1 LTSLYAKNNK
11 GEPLRLNYHSSSDIV
26 NVSGLY
32 DNAPTLFRA
41 SSGESENYKG
51 DIDWETY
58 RKLVKDTFYLVNKKS
73 DSAVAFIDGFP
84 EFVRKPGNPFKFKV
98 FHESLATRSLTPVVP
113 SEIHESETHSVM
125 VDSSPPSI
133 TVTIDGVSLTIVHE
147 LSETR
152 DRFPLFRGSVNITQ
166 LTVQML
172 SSKVRIMSTSN
183 ILVLYFDAQTNQW
196 LVVFFPW
203 VLNMRMA
210 SLIMHFSSLYRIPS
224 SNCLFFLPFSLLK

>member
-1 LTSLYAKNNK
+1 MTSLYAKNNK

-32 DNAPTLFRA
+32 DNAPALFRA
-41 SSGESENYKG
+41 SFGESENYKG

-58 RKLVKDTFYLVNKKS
+58 RKLVKDTFYLVNKKT

-98 FHESLATRSLTPVVP
+98 FRESLATRNITPVVS
-113 SEIHESETHSVM
+113 SEIHESEAQSVM
-125 VDSSPPSI
+125 DSSPPSI
-133 TVTIDGVSLTIVHE
+133 TITIDGVSLTIVHE

-152 DRFPLFRGSVNITQ
+152 DRFPLFRGSINITQ

-172 SSKVRIMSTSN
+172 SSKARIMSTSN
-183 ILVLYFDAQTNQW
+183 ILVLYFDARTNQW
-196 LVVFFPW
+196 
-203 VLNMRMA
+203 
-210 SLIMHFSSLYRIPS
+210 
-224 SNCLFFLPFSLLK
+224 

>member
-1 LTSLYAKNNK
+1 MTSLYAKNNK

-32 DNAPTLFRA
+32 DNAPALFRA
-41 SSGESENYKG
+41 SFGESENYKG

-58 RKLVKDTFYLVNKKS
+58 RKLVKDTFYLVNKKT

-98 FHESLATRSLTPVVP
+98 FRESLATRNITPVVS
-113 SEIHESETHSVM
+113 SEIHESEAQSVM
-125 VDSSPPSI
+125 DFFPPSI
-133 TVTIDGVSLTIVHE
+133 TITIDGVSLTIVHE

-152 DRFPLFRGSVNITQ
+152 DRFPLFRGSINITQ
-166 LTVQML
+166 LTLQML
-172 SSKVRIMSTSN
+172 SSKARIMSTSN

-196 LVVFFPW
+196 
-203 VLNMRMA
+203 
-210 SLIMHFSSLYRIPS
+210 
-224 SNCLFFLPFSLLK
+224 

>member
-1 LTSLYAKNNK
+1 MQVTYHRHQGWNSSILWFSLTSLYAKNNK

-41 SSGESENYKG
+41 SIGESENYKG

-98 FHESLATRSLTPVVP
+98 FRESLATRNITSVVP
-113 SEIHESETHSVM
+113 PEIHEIEMLSVM
-125 VDSSPPSI
+125 NSSPPSI
-133 TVTIDGVSLTIVHE
+133 TITVDGVSLTIVHE

-152 DRFPLFRGSVNITQ
+152 DRFPLFRGSINITQ
-166 LTVQML
+166 LTLQML
-172 SSKVRIMSTSN
+172 SSKARIMNTSN
-183 ILVLYFDAQTNQW
+183 ILVLYFDAQANQW
-196 LVVFFPW
+196 
-203 VLNMRMA
+203 
-210 SLIMHFSSLYRIPS
+210 
-224 SNCLFFLPFSLLK
+224 

>member
-1 LTSLYAKNNK
+1 MYAKNNK

-32 DNAPTLFRA
+32 DNAPALFRA
-41 SSGESENYKG
+41 SFGESENYKG

-58 RKLVKDTFYLVNKKS
+58 RKLVKDTFYLVNKKT

-98 FHESLATRSLTPVVP
+98 FRESLATRNITPVVS
-113 SEIHESETHSVM
+113 SEIHESEAQSVM
-125 VDSSPPSI
+125 DFFPPSI
-133 TVTIDGVSLTIVHE
+133 TITIDGVSLTIVHE

-152 DRFPLFRGSVNITQ
+152 DRFPLFRGSINITQ
-166 LTVQML
+166 LTLQML
-172 SSKVRIMSTSN
+172 SSKARIMSTSN

-196 LVVFFPW
+196 
-203 VLNMRMA
+203 
-210 SLIMHFSSLYRIPS
+210 
-224 SNCLFFLPFSLLK
+224 